1 MNSKINLNLQLL
13 TQTLKATLLTCLILV
28 VFALFVY
35 AIQVTS
41 NLTDFIFFLLGFS
54 GVVLTGILAL
64 YYVHTNDLNKPF
76 PLWLI
81 AFALVLILGLLNYKY
96 YKSLVTELLLIL
108 ISLLRHPYWQ
118 LFGIILA
125 LVVFIPL
132 IVQALSYGLR
142 NGLTPDF
149 IVIGGFFLFVFLLY
163 LPFGFESIGHWEE
176 WIFNAYWE
184 DGNTR
189 YHEELISRFWALLPH
204 SLAYIISSES
214 FIGYHL
220 INFLTFWGKLVLLYG
235 ILCQIKILPRL
246 YAFLITMLF
255 MVYPVNSGLML
266 LRSLPMQFSMISLLA
281 AVYLVLDYQKNPTRL
296 RLLGIWLGLIFN
308 VASNES
314 AYIIILVI
322 PLSWLLLSRRLSWR
336 NFNLTAIWYL
346 FPAFKIAYMMLLL
359 STNQTFYMSDLFGNA
374 SDDVAPDVFNTF
386 LRVMSN
392 VYRHT
397 LADGWQDALTALE
410 QNAWLALTIAMLALV
425 SGIAWYLA
433 HTKDIVLSVRQIGI
447 LLISGLLF
455 IMPSVGVLIW
465 LEQHNSDLWRMYF
478 YVPIG
483 AAIAVFSL
491 IALLAVPIA
500 RPRYRNVT
508 IVVLCLIL
516 MFPALSRLILQ
527 HEQFVTSANNKAIIL
542 HDILEIAPQLE
553 PDTHLIIAAQ
563 MTEEQL
569 EALGISELI
578 KIYVIHSA
586 FHVLYQ
592 DHAPPAHSQFC
603 FRELNWVCSRPHV
616 LIEPHLQNTLLFK
629 INKDLSVELVEQP
642 SVYFG
647 FESDLTYDANQLYNP
662 DAPLPPRAATML
674 GSVQRE

>member
-1 MNSKINLNLQLL
+1 MNLKMNLNFQLL
-13 TQTLKATLLTCLILV
+13 TQTLKVPRLACLVLV
-28 VFALFVY
+28 VLALFVY
-35 AIQVTS
+35 TIQVTS
-41 NLTDFIFFLLGFS
+41 NLTDFIFFLLGSS

-64 YYVHTNDLNKPF
+64 YYAHTNDLNKPF
-76 PLWLI
+76 PLWLTV
-81 AFALVLILGLLNYKY
+81 FALVLILGLSS

-108 ISLLRHPYWQ
+108 RSLFIHPYWQ

-125 LVVFIPL
+125 LLVFMPL
-132 IVQALSYGLR
+132 IVQALRYGLKNKR
-142 NGLTPDF
+142 ISDF
-149 IVIGGFFLFVFLLY
+149 IVIGGFLLFVFLLY

-184 DGNTR
+184 GGNTKW
-189 YHEELISRFWALLPH
+189 HNELVSRFWALVPH

-220 INFLTFWGKLVLLYG
+220 INFLMFWGKLVLLYG
-235 ILCQIKILPRL
+235 ILRQIKILPCL

-255 MVYPVNSGLML
+255 MVYPVNPGLML
-266 LRSLPMQFSMISLLA
+266 LRSLSLQFSMLSLLA

-296 RLLGIWLGLIFN
+296 HLLGIWLGLMFN
-308 VASNES
+308 VTTVES
-314 AYIIILVI
+314 AYVIILVI

-336 NFNLTAIWYL
+336 NFNLTVIWYL
-346 FPAFKIAYMMLLL
+346 FPAFKIAYLMLLL
-359 STNQTFYMSDLFGNA
+359 SASKIFYGSDLFGNTP
-374 SDDVAPDVFNTF
+374 DGVAPDVFNTF

-392 VYRHT
+392 VYRYT
-397 LADGWQDALTALE
+397 FVDGWQDALTALE
-410 QNAWLALTIAMLALV
+410 QNTWLALTIVMLALV

-433 HTKDIVLSVRQIGI
+433 HTKGIDTFLSVRQIGI

-455 IMPSVGVLIW
+455 IMPSVGVLVW
-465 LEQHNSDLWRMYF
+465 LERYNSGLWRMYF

-491 IALLAVPIA
+491 IALLAAPIVGL
-500 RPRYRNVT
+500 RYRNAT
-508 IVVLCLIL
+508 IVVLCLTL

-527 HEQFVTSANNKAIIL
+527 HERFVTSANNKAIIL
-542 HDILEIAPQLE
+542 HDILEIAPQIE

-563 MTEEQL
+563 MTKEQF
-569 EALGISELI
+569 EALDIFELSRA
-578 KIYVIHSA
+578 YVIHSA
-586 FHVLYQ
+586 FHVLHQ

-603 FRELNWVCSRPHV
+603 LRELTWVCSRPHV
-616 LIEPHLQNTLLFK
+616 QIEPHLQNTLLFK

-647 FESDLTYDANQLYNP
+647 FESDPTYDSNRLYHR
-662 DAPLPPRAATML
+662 DAPLPPRASTML
-674 GSVQRE
+674 GSALLE